1 MINSLINSNRKEKSG
16 TRLDLV
22 LSPQTPFSVVEAY
35 KSARTNFMFLL
46 SDSGKKEVVFT
57 SAISEEG
64 KTTTCINL
72 AITFAQTGSR
82 VLIIDADMRK
92 PRIHRL
98 MKIPSTPGLS
108 DRLGNLTKLEC
119 VYATSFENVFVLPA
133 GTIPPNPAEL
143 LASEAMRR
151 LLTELNESFDYIFID
166 TPPVDVVTDAAVLAS
181 RLHGLIL
188 VARQGYS
195 RKEIMQSAVAA
206 LEQAGVNILGILLND
221 VNTDKFSGR
230 YRYSGRYHDYGR
242 YSYSD
247 QDQKAEEE
255 S

>member
-1 MINSLINSNRKEKSG
+1 MINSLRKEKSIP
-16 TRLDLV
+16 RLDLV
-22 LSPQTPFSVVEAY
+22 LGPETPFAVVEAY
-35 KSARTNFMFLL
+35 KAARTNFMFLL
-46 SDSGKKEVVFT
+46 SDSGKKELVFT

-82 VLIIDADMRK
+82 ILIIDADMRK
-92 PRIHRL
+92 PRVHRL

-108 DRLGNLTKLEC
+108 DRLGNLTKQEC

-143 LASEAMRR
+143 LASEAMKR
-151 LLTELNESFDYIFID
+151 LLNELNETFDYIFID

-188 VARQGYS
+188 VARQGFS
-195 RKEIMQSAVAA
+195 RKEIMQSAVVA
-206 LEQAGVNILGILLND
+206 LEQAGVNVLGILLND
-221 VNTDKFSGR
+221 VNMEKYSGR
-230 YRYSGRYHDYGR
+230 YRYSARSYHYGR
-242 YSYSD
+242 YSYLND
-247 QDQKAEEE
+247 EQKPEEE
-255 S
+255 A

>member
-1 MINSLINSNRKEKSG
+1 MINLKTPSNKKE
-16 TRLDLV
+16 RLDLV
-22 LSPQTPFSVVEAY
+22 LSPETPFAVVEAY
-35 KSARTNFMFLL
+35 KTARTNFMFLL
-46 SDSGKKEVVFT
+46 SDSGCKEMVFT

-64 KTTTCINL
+64 KTTSCINL

-82 VLIIDADMRK
+82 ILIIDADMRK

-108 DRLGNLTKLEC
+108 DRLGNLTKQDC
-119 VYATSFENVFVLPA
+119 IYATSFENVFVLPA

-143 LASEAMRR
+143 LASESMRK
-151 LLTELNESFDYIFID
+151 LLADLNGSYDYIFID

-195 RKEIMQSAVAA
+195 RKEIMQSAIAA

-221 VNTDKFSGR
+221 VNMEKYSGR
-230 YRYSGRYHDYGR
+230 YRYNRYSKYNQYNR

-247 QDQKAEEE
+247 SEHKTEEE
-255 S
+255 A